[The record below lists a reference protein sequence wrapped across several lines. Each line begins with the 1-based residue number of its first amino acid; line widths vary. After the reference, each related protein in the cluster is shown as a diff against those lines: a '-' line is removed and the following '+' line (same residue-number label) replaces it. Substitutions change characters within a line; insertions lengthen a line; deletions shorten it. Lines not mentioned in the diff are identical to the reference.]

1 MHDETDE
8 PPVIEASQ
16 RKLTNNERILVA
28 LFLGVAAI
36 LGVSHSLSAVSKKSE
51 VDAIREEM
59 QVLAD
64 AGQPEAFLWVSK
76 NVDARDVHYAEKLK
90 AAAETGHPE
99 SVYRYALFL
108 GFRSQPLERDAW
120 MRKAAEVG
128 YPQAV
133 TIMHNKRTSPG
144 SQQ

>member
-99 SVYRYALFL
+99 SMYRYALFL
-108 GFRSQPLERDAW
+108 GFKIGRAH
-120 MRKAAEVG
+120 V
-128 YPQAV
+128 
-133 TIMHNKRTSPG
+133 
-144 SQQ
+144 